1 MRNAGF
7 ENVNKKNYIDN
18 RKYLKKKYI
27 VIKYK

>member
-1 MRNAGF
+1 MRNAGV

-18 RKYLKKKYI
+18 RKYLKKIYI